1 MVDQE
6 VWQATRAVNMFLQ
19 DGYQL
24 VHPQKL
30 DELIEE
36 REDQRA
42 RIQQLQ
48 TRVQNAV
55 KNSEEKWKKLIQET
69 AEKERE
75 NVRSE
80 MLLEQEEK
88 MSQLQAQWVEAL
100 SEKEAVGGEGDLL
113 SKYQTM
119 LEEQL
124 EVEKAK
130 LRLQLEEEH
139 SEKLK
144 SLESSWRA
152 TLEENEQLVANSTP
166 GESKWKSL
174 LEEAQKVHAEE
185 VAEKDRKLEAAE
197 VTLSATMEEAES
209 LRLKMEEA
217 ETTWKMTVGEMEERV
232 VRERENLEKEMEERL
247 KLSAETVSVELG
259 ENLQGRLEQ
268 AMTEGS
274 NIEKEAL
281 RAQMTADREE
291 ELAAVETTWK
301 ATLHDV
307 EERAQREKDDIQV
320 LLGEGE
326 AKWQEIFREATGK
339 AVHVS
344 TADDAKAVIAE
355 IEAGWIAKL
364 EEKELEHGDR
374 VRSLEDAHLDAKN
387 VADAK
392 LVEQDIMVNKMLQK
406 LEKLETREVD
416 VREKFNTSAEK
427 VESQLRPLRQKEVC
441 TASRDVALG
450 CYSEHSGQPLRCSQ
464 AVKKFM
470 ECVDAERIALLQR
483 SATSV

>member
-88 MSQLQAQWVEAL
+88 MSQLQDRWVEAL

-130 LRLQLEEEH
+130 LRLQLEE
-139 SEKLK
+139 
-144 SLESSWRA
+144 
-152 TLEENEQLVANSTP
+152 
-166 GESKWKSL
+166 
-174 LEEAQKVHAEE
+174 
-185 VAEKDRKLEAAE
+185 D
-197 VTLSATMEEAES
+197 
-209 LRLKMEEA
+209 
-217 ETTWKMTVGEMEERV
+217 
-232 VRERENLEKEMEERL
+232 
-247 KLSAETVSVELG
+247 
-259 ENLQGRLEQ
+259 
-268 AMTEGS
+268 
-274 NIEKEAL
+274 
-281 RAQMTADREE
+281 
-291 ELAAVETTWK
+291 
-301 ATLHDV
+301 
-307 EERAQREKDDIQV
+307 
-320 LLGEGE
+320 
-326 AKWQEIFREATGK
+326 
-339 AVHVS
+339 
-344 TADDAKAVIAE
+344 
-355 IEAGWIAKL
+355 
-364 EEKELEHGDR
+364 
-374 VRSLEDAHLDAKN
+374 
-387 VADAK
+387 
-392 LVEQDIMVNKMLQK
+392 QDH
-406 LEKLETREVD
+406 
-416 VREKFNTSAEK
+416 
-427 VESQLRPLRQKEVC
+427 RP
-441 TASRDVALG
+441 T
-450 CYSEHSGQPLRCSQ
+450 
-464 AVKKFM
+464 
-470 ECVDAERIALLQR
+470 
-483 SATSV
+483 